1 MDDFPLQDMSLELDA
16 LKKKISE
23 LESENAQ
30 LKEVIKVN
38 DLEDEIGE
46 ISLLSIEEKICM
58 DGIRHIASLIEA
70 HDYSD
75 KDVKNFDVLYR
86 TLRTI
91 RGQAAPPK
99 KVKSADVGELLKIV
113 EGEK

>member
-1 MDDFPLQDMSLELDA
+1 MDDFPLQDKALEFDA

-30 LKEVIKVN
+30 LKEVIKFN
-38 DLEDEIGE
+38 DLEDEIGD
-46 ISLLSIEEKICM
+46 ISVVSIEEKICM
-58 DGIRHIASLIEA
+58 DGIRHIASLIES
-70 HDYSD
+70 HDYTD
-75 KDVKNFDVLYR
+75 KDVKNFDTLYR

-99 KVKSADVGELLKIV
+99 KVKSTDIGELLSIV
-113 EGEK
+113 EGKK